1 MAVMRVNPNRME
13 LLRLKGQ
20 LRIARR
26 GHKLLKDK
34 RDEMMRQFLA
44 IVLEVD
50 TLRERMEALIEK
62 GHRKMLF
69 ARAAIGGE
77 VVDEAL
83 MSAGFPVMV
92 MVTQENTMSVRTPIF
107 RVEHQEDDRVKR
119 LPYGMTTA
127 PGQLDDVL
135 DTFAE
140 ALPLLMELATLE
152 HKSHLLAA
160 EIERTRRRVNSLE
173 YVMIPS
179 IEETIHS
186 ITMKM
191 DENERGNLTRL
202 MKVKDM
208 IVEQELAKKRQK
220 TQERRDGYY

>member
-1 MAVMRVNPNRME
+1 MAAGLP
-13 LLRLKGQ
+13 
-20 LRIARR
+20 
-26 GHKLLKDK
+26 
-34 RDEMMRQFLA
+34 
-44 IVLEVD
+44 VLV
-50 TLRERMEALIEK
+50 A
-62 GHRKMLF
+62 
-69 ARAAIGGE
+69 
-77 VVDEAL
+77 
-83 MSAGFPVMV
+83 
-92 MVTQENTMSVRTPIF
+92 VTQENTMSVRTPIF
-107 RVEHQEDDRVKR
+107 RVANLDDDMRVKR

-208 IVEQELAKKRQK
+208 IVEQELTKRREK
-220 TQERRDGYY
+220 TEQRRDGYSE